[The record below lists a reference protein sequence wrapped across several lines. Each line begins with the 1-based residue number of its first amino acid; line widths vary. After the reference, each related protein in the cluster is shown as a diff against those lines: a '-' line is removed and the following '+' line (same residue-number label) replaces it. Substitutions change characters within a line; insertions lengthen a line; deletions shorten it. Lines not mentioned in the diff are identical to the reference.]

1 MSVVRVLV
9 RDVTDQFGPWEQIG
23 ADNHR
28 GMTMTT
34 MIARLLVGAACISSV
49 RMSNRLV
56 LVISFAT
63 CVGLSVTLVIAA
75 VWGLITGDYV
85 GAQVYL
91 ILTLTVMGSLMWG
104 SLLQR
109 TTAATRARETAGFA
123 VAKRPEAIVPAE

>member
-1 MSVVRVLV
+1 
-9 RDVTDQFGPWEQIG
+9 
-23 ADNHR
+23 
-28 GMTMTT
+28 
-34 MIARLLVGAACISSV
+34 
-49 RMSNRLV
+49 MSNRLV